1 MFGRLKINDIPYNE
15 PIIVFT
21 FVFIIIA
28 SLTIVFVIS
37 YFGKWKYLWNN
48 WLTSLDHKKI
58 GIMYIIISMVMLLRG
73 FVDAV
78 MMRTQQMLAS
88 SNIQKGFLSPHH
100 YDQIVTVH
108 GVIMIIFMATPFI
121 IGLMNIIIPLQIGSR
136 DLAFPMLNSLSFWL
150 FMVGVIL
157 INLSLGI
164 GEFAQTG
171 WTAYPPLSEK
181 TYSPGVG
188 VDYWIWSMQISG
200 ISTTIT
206 GINFIVTILFMRVPN
221 MNIMNMP
228 VFTWTT
234 LCTNILIVIAFPI
247 LTVTIMLLTLDR
259 YLGMHFFTQDM
270 GGNPMMYINLF
281 WSWGHPEVYILV
293 LPIFGIFS
301 EVVATFSQKS
311 LFNYKTLIFTTI
323 IITLLAFCV
332 WLHHFFTMGAGS
344 NVNSFFGIMTMVI
357 AIPTGV
363 KIFNW
368 LFTMYRGRIII
379 NSIMLWTIGF
389 IITFVIGGAAGVLLA
404 LPTANYVLHNSL
416 FVVAHFHNVI
426 IGGVLFGC
434 FAGATYWFPK
444 IFGFTLNETWGKVAF
459 FFWIIG
465 FYTAFMPLYVLGF
478 MGMTR
483 RLNQSIDLDFH
494 NLLTISF
501 VGVLIIMLGILSQ
514 IVQVV
519 ISIINKKSNIDYSGD
534 PWNGRTLEWFTSSPP
549 PVYNFAIIPKIE
561 DTIDAFW
568 IIKKNIS
575 TDAKLKKYQ
584 SIFLPKNTSFS
595 ILIAIFALLF
605 CFSMIWYIWWLS
617 IISMIGI
624 IIVTILYNIKSKEY
638 YYFSTNKIRIIE
650 NNRYIRE

>member
-1 MFGRLKINDIPYNE
+1 MFGRLKISDIPYNE

-21 FVFIIIA
+21 FIFIILV
-28 SLTIVFVIS
+28 STITIFTIS

-58 GIMYIIISMVMLLRG
+58 GIMYIITSIVMLLRG
-73 FVDAV
+73 FIDAI

-88 SNIQKGFLSPHH
+88 SNMQEGFLSPHH
-100 YDQIVTVH
+100 YNQIITVH

-121 IGLMNIIIPLQIGSR
+121 IGLMNIIIPLQIGCR
-136 DLAFPMLNSLSFWL
+136 DLAFPFLNSLSFWL

-181 TYSPGVG
+181 IYSPGVG
-188 VDYWIWSMQISG
+188 VDYWIWSMQIAG

-206 GINFIVTILFMRVPN
+206 GINFIVTILFMRTPN
-221 MNIMNMP
+221 MSIMNMP
-228 VFTWTT
+228 VFTWAT
-234 LCTNILIVIAFPI
+234 LCTNILIILAFPI
-247 LTVTIMLLTLDR
+247 LAVTIMLLTLDR

-293 LPIFGIFS
+293 LPVFGIFS

-311 LFNYKTLIFTTI
+311 LFNYKTLIFATI
-323 IITLLAFCV
+323 IITVLAFCV

-344 NVNSFFGIMTMVI
+344 NVNSFFGIMTMII

-363 KIFNW
+363 KVFNW
-368 LFTMYRGRIII
+368 LFTMYRGKIII
-379 NSIMLWTIGF
+379 NTIMLWTIGF

-444 IFGFTLNETWGKVAF
+444 IFGFILNEVWGKISF
-459 FFWIIG
+459 CLWIIG
-465 FYTAFMPLYVLGF
+465 FYIAFMPLYILGF

-483 RLNQSIDLDFH
+483 RLSQSIDSNFH

-501 VGVLIIMLGILSQ
+501 IGVIIIMFGILSQ
-514 IVQVV
+514 IIQVI
-519 ISIINKKSNIDYSGD
+519 ISVKNRKNNIATND

-549 PVYNFAIIPKIE
+549 SVYNFSIIPKIRN
-561 DTIDAFW
+561 TIDTFW
-568 IIKKNIS
+568 FMKKDTKNNI
-575 TDAKLKKYQ
+575 KLKYQ
-584 SIFLPKNTSFS
+584 PIFLPKNTSFGIIIS
-595 ILIAIFALLF
+595 IFGLLF

-617 IISMIGI
+617 YISILGVVTSI
-624 IIVTILYNIKSKEY
+624 IIYNVKNKEY
-638 YYFSTNKIRIIE
+638 YYFSINKIKAIE
-650 NNRYIRE
+650 NNKYIKNN

>member
-1 MFGRLKINDIPYNE
+1 MFGRLKISDIPYNE
-15 PIIVFT
+15 PIIIFT
-21 FVFIIIA
+21 FIFIA
-28 SLTIVFVIS
+28 LVSAVTIFTIS
-37 YFGKWKYLWNN
+37 YFGKWKYLWDN
-48 WLTSLDHKKI
+48 WLTSLDHKRI
-58 GIMYIIISMVMLLRG
+58 GIMYIITSIVMLLRG
-73 FVDAV
+73 FIDAI

-88 SNIQKGFLSPHH
+88 SSMQEGFLSSHH
-100 YDQIVTVH
+100 YNQIITVH

-121 IGLMNIIIPLQIGSR
+121 IGLMNIIIPLQIGCR
-136 DLAFPMLNSLSFWL
+136 DLAFPFLNSLSFWL
-150 FMVGVIL
+150 FMIGVIL

-181 TYSPGVG
+181 IYSPGVG
-188 VDYWIWSMQISG
+188 VDYWIWSMQIAG

-206 GINFIVTILFMRVPN
+206 GINFIVTILFMRTPN
-221 MNIMNMP
+221 MGIMNMP

-234 LCTNILIVIAFPI
+234 LCTNILIVVAFPI
-247 LTVTIMLLTLDR
+247 LAVTIMLLTLDR

-293 LPIFGIFS
+293 LPVFGIFS

-311 LFNYKTLIFTTI
+311 LFNYKTLIFATI
-323 IITLLAFCV
+323 AITVLAFCV

-344 NVNSFFGIMTMVI
+344 NVNAFFGIMTMII

-363 KIFNW
+363 KVFNW
-368 LFTMYRGRIII
+368 LFTMYRGKVIV
-379 NSIMLWTIGF
+379 NTIMLWTTGF

-444 IFGFTLNETWGKVAF
+444 IFGFILNETWGKISF
-459 FFWIIG
+459 YFWIIG
-465 FYTAFMPLYVLGF
+465 FYIAFMPLYILGF

-483 RLNQSIDLDFH
+483 RLSQFIDSSFH

-501 VGVLIIMLGILSQ
+501 IGVIFIMFGILSQ
-514 IVQVV
+514 IIQVI
-519 ISIINKKSNIDYSGD
+519 ISIRNRKNNIATND

-549 PVYNFAIIPKIE
+549 SIYNFSIIPKIKN
-561 DTIDAFW
+561 TIDAFW
-568 IIKKNIS
+568 FIKKDIKNNI
-575 TDAKLKKYQ
+575 KLKYQ
-584 SIFLPKNTSFS
+584 PIFLPKNTSFGIVIS
-595 ILIAIFALLF
+595 IFGLLF

-617 IISMIGI
+617 CVSILGIVISI
-624 IIVTILYNIKSKEY
+624 IIYNVKNKEY
-638 YYFSTNKIRIIE
+638 YYFSINKIKAIE
-650 NNRYIRE
+650 NSKCTKNN